1 MLTVVFVA
9 CCWLLAG
16 AFDVGHHADLIY
28 NSMVLRRYEQTNI
41 DVAVAH
47 AWLADYFA
55 VYEPRRDSNVTAELA
70 ALLLTPSGAVA
81 TPADI
86 ETHFGNLA
94 RSSETLTREYAAAN
108 RSADLAALL
117 GVTLLSV
124 QRFYSLS
131 NWAAV
136 YARKDCSCFATA
148 SWFDVAPPAQLGKLS
163 LGSPA
168 SLGAYCNGSNVE
180 SYAAAGWE
188 NAYAAALVASVRWI
202 DMVEAWAA
210 NETAVYPELGRRA
223 ALRPDE
229 PLYAVVQA
237 ELLYMYRVASWS
249 DAPPP
254 YALGRWKGPQSS
266 SALKSELV
274 AADLAKAESTLTFR
288 RRFLDSDADW
298 RDVAGAVLR
307 KAKPAVPATPT
318 ASAPLADLYAVVVR
332 TNAVKSLGGGRDR
345 DKSDWY
351 ARVEFESGTGHS
363 QAMREAVQ
371 RDASDLTPA
380 WSSIY
385 FADTSIVGA
394 TRIRV
399 AYSLFDEDGFH
410 FSDDAPVLINGA
422 NSTIVMTVNLD
433 TGAVTGE
440 GFTAG
445 AMGVVTVKGTPAASA
460 AAADVKLT
468 VRVVRVRADCTGSS
482 GSAPPT
488 CHEPGKQVCE
498 VRNATSRPF
507 LSGAS
512 ATSPSLSVL
521 LAAATLLAV
530 GSTAGKM

>member
-385 FADTSIVGA
+385 FADTGIVGA

-445 AMGVVTVKGTPAASA
+445 AMGVVTVKGMPAASA